1 MIMKIK
7 NKSTKNIKKY
17 KSLSNEQL
25 GEIIGGGSRSPS
37 IFEKLCNWIGMCN
50 NKDMRKQCSLIYW
63 D

>member
-1 MIMKIK
+1 MKTK

-25 GEIIGGGSRSPS
+25 GDIIGGGSRSPS

-50 NKDMRKQCSLIYW
+50 NKDMRK
-63 D
+63 